1 MKFLIIFF
9 LIPASFLY
17 SLDIKITETTVQQPP
32 VRNVIPTDPPPQG
45 RVTQITIQ
53 DWQYSNQYQSDNEP
67 ESIVLQEIIGQVAN
81 RAIKIVPETPDPKSN
96 KVYRVQAGAF
106 RNAAFAQN
114 CFDRVKAAGLSP
126 GFELHDGIYRVVI
139 PSVYAADIGHVALR
153 LDLQGFTEIL
163 LREER

>member
-1 MKFLIIFF
+1 MKLIIIFL
-9 LIPASFLY
+9 LIPAGFLY

-32 VRNVIPTDPPPQG
+32 VRNVIPTDPPPHG

-53 DWQYSNQYQSDNEP
+53 DWQYSNQYQSDKEP
-67 ESIVLQEIIGQVAN
+67 ENIVLQEIIGQVPQSS
-81 RAIKIVPETPDPKSN
+81 IKIIPQTPDPKSN

-106 RNAAFAQN
+106 RNAAFAQD
-114 CFDRVKAAGLSP
+114 CFDRVRAAGFSP
-126 GFELHDGIYRVVI
+126 GFELNNGIYRVVI
-139 PSVYAADIGHVALR
+139 PGVYAADIAQVALR